1 MDLQN
6 TNQANETLILDDIP
20 RSSLMNIGPVKE
32 ASQED
37 EQSERLDNSMLE
49 KDQRFSTESLI
60 GILKEPESHDT
71 SYHGDFDDT
80 EMLDSHQKNEVLR

>member
-1 MDLQN
+1 MLSINSFNSSMNFAKLQNSINTQQKASNLSESTNYYKSRSKQMDLQN
-6 TNQANETLILDDIP
+6 NNQGNETLILDDIP

-49 KDQRFSTESLI
+49 KD
-60 GILKEPESHDT
+60 
-71 SYHGDFDDT
+71 
-80 EMLDSHQKNEVLR
+80 

>member
-6 TNQANETLILDDIP
+6 KDQGNETLILDDIP

-49 KDQRFSTESLI
+49 KD
-60 GILKEPESHDT
+60 
-71 SYHGDFDDT
+71 
-80 EMLDSHQKNEVLR
+80 